1 MIDHV
6 TIRVDDLE
14 QSRRFYALA
23 LELLGAPEPAVG
35 EDFVEWN
42 DFSLAPA
49 SRERRSTRRLHVA
62 FQAPSR
68 EAVGT
73 WWGAMTAAGYADHGA
88 PGPRPEYAPT
98 NDRAFVTDPDGSS
111 VEAVHIRPPRED
123 GTVLDHLWLRVAD
136 LAAST
141 RFYDAVAVTVGYA
154 IERLPGRTRI
164 HGDGACFS
172 VVEGEPTKA
181 VHLAFSAVGPEAVR
195 AFHTAGV
202 TSGFESLGAPGERPE
217 YHAGYFAAYLSDPD
231 GNNVEAVFHDR

>member
-1 MIDHV
+1 M
-6 TIRVDDLE
+6 
-14 QSRRFYALA
+14 SGSF
-23 LELLGAPEPAVG
+23 
-35 EDFVEWN
+35 
-42 DFSLAPA
+42 
-49 SRERRSTRRLHVA
+49 VA
-62 FQAPSR
+62 FQAASR

-111 VEAVHIRPPRED
+111 VEAVHIRPPRDD

-164 HGDGACFS
+164 HGDGASFS

-217 YHAGYFAAYLSDPD
+217 YHAGYFAAYLSDPGTTSKLSSTIAD
-231 GNNVEAVFHDR
+231 SGARRLAGGEPPRQLSSPAGLGFTLA

>member
-73 WWGAMTAAGYADHGA
+73 WWGAMTA
-88 PGPRPEYAPT
+88 
-98 NDRAFVTDPDGSS
+98 
-111 VEAVHIRPPRED
+111 
-123 GTVLDHLWLRVAD
+123 
-136 LAAST
+136 
-141 RFYDAVAVTVGYA
+141 VAVTVGYA
-154 IERLPGRTRI
+154 IERLPGRARSTVTAPASPWSRASRRRPSTCI
-164 HGDGACFS
+164 
-172 VVEGEPTKA
+172 
-181 VHLAFSAVGPEAVR
+181 SAVGPEAVR

>member
-23 LELLGAPEPAVG
+23 LELLGAPEPAVR

-49 SRERRSTRRLHVA
+49 SRERRSTSQLRVA
-62 FQAPSR
+62 LQAPSR

-88 PGPRPEYAPT
+88 SGARPEYAPT

-111 VEAVHIRPPRED
+111 VEAVHIR
-123 GTVLDHLWLRVAD
+123 
-136 LAAST
+136 
-141 RFYDAVAVTVGYA
+141 
-154 IERLPGRTRI
+154 
-164 HGDGACFS
+164 
-172 VVEGEPTKA
+172 
-181 VHLAFSAVGPEAVR
+181 
-195 AFHTAGV
+195 
-202 TSGFESLGAPGERPE
+202 GFESLGAPGERPE
-217 YHAGYFAAYLSDPD
+217 YHAGYFAAYLS
-231 GNNVEAVFHDR
+231 NVEPVFHDR